1 MKGAWFTR
9 PSRHCGVESSAE
21 LATTIVPGG
30 ILLFGR
36 GGYDARIAVTGENDV
51 Q

>member
-1 MKGAWFTR
+1 M
-9 PSRHCGVESSAE
+9 
-21 LATTIVPGG
+21 TIVPGG

>member
-1 MKGAWFTR
+1 
-9 PSRHCGVESSAE
+9 
-21 LATTIVPGG
+21 VPGG